1 MRFLRIGIFIL
12 ITIAQSLS
20 SSADIIDLLPIQS
33 EVLNG
38 YNRDSVV
45 SQINQAPRNDIVGI
59 WQFVDSGAEIV
70 IEQFTPNNIPQSHN
84 NFYRI
89 VILKASS
96 LSIEPGTVMGYITIT
111 SKRNKFDARIYTEG
125 GLSGILSKPKNFTL
139 TLTDDQFL
147 EFSQYKKQ
155 VKVDLWRW
163 LPYIYRVRLSIKD
176 TRPKG
181 LDGCIKIYPQPKTKP
196 LTPRYL

>member
-38 YNRDSVV
+38 YNRDSVE

-111 SKRNKFDARIYTEG
+111 SKRDKFDARIYTEG
-125 GLSGILSKPKNFTL
+125 GLSGILSKPFHPNTN
-139 TLTDDQFL
+139 
-147 EFSQYKKQ
+147 
-155 VKVDLWRW
+155 R
-163 LPYIYRVRLSIKD
+163 
-176 TRPKG
+176 
-181 LDGCIKIYPQPKTKP
+181 
-196 LTPRYL
+196 